1 MARRKAEISENNKLH
16 SFEILEELDISVVKI
31 SFQIKPVLLKFVQKL
46 VVVCCNF
53 VKLKLQPTWE
63 FLYTCYLSTL

>member
-31 SFQIKPVLLKFVQKL
+31 SFQIKPVETKYMYRYWFTLGIKLNLLKCL
-46 VVVCCNF
+46 
-53 VKLKLQPTWE
+53 LL
-63 FLYTCYLSTL
+63 